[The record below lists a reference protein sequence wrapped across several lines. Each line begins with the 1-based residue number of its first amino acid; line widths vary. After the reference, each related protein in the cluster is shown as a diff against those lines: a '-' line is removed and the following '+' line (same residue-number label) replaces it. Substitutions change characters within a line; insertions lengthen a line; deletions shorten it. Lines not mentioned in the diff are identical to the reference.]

1 MRLILVLI
9 LSFNLVDAQ
18 NLSDVTFGGSNSLDV
33 ITWNIENFPKNGQQT
48 IDSVAVVI
56 QSLDADVIALQE
68 IMNISDFNNLLS
80 ILPNYSGY
88 CSSGSS
94 RKMAFIYKSNLT
106 VNNIY
111 TIFSSQTYNFAG
123 RAPIVIL
130 SLIHI

>member
-18 NLSDVTFGGSNSLDV
+18 NLSDVSFGGSNSLDV
-33 ITWNIENFPKNGQQT
+33 ITWNIENFSKNGQQT
-48 IDSVAVVI
+48 IDSVAVII
-56 QSLDADVIALQE
+56 QSIDADVIAAE

-80 ILPNYSGY
+80 ILPNYNGY

-106 VNNIY
+106 VNSIYNI
-111 TIFSSQTYNFAG
+111 FLL
-123 RAPIVIL
+123 RPIIL
-130 SLIHI
+130 LEELRLLFL